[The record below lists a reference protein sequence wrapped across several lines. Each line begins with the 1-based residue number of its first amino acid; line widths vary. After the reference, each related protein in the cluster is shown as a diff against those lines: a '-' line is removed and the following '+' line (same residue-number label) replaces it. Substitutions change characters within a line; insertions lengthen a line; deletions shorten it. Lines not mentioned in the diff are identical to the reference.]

1 MQIKEYEDIMK
12 HTTPLLALA
21 LLLGT
26 AASAENM
33 TPGAHFL
40 QNWDQ
45 DGDGIVSLEEATT
58 KRNDLFTS
66 FDADEDGKLSAEE
79 YSAFDDMRTADQEMM
94 REEMGA
100 GMGQGMGQGQ
110 GMGHGQGMGQGQGTG
125 HGKGRGMGMGI
136 GKGTPE
142 EGGMMRDF
150 NDTDGDGMVSREEF
164 TSRTADWLAM
174 MDHDGDGQVTAADF
188 GG

>member
-58 KRNDLFTS
+58 KRNDLFAS

-79 YSAFDDMRTADQEMM
+79 YRAFDDMRSADQEMM

-110 GMGHGQGMGQGQGTG
+110 GMGHG
-125 HGKGRGMGMGI
+125 KGRGMGMGI

-142 EGGMMRDF
+142 EGGMMRGF

>member
-1 MQIKEYEDIMK
+1 MK
-12 HTTPLLALA
+12 TTVPFLALA

-26 AASAENM
+26 AASAQTV

-45 DGDGIVSLEEATT
+45 DGDGIVSLDEATA

-79 YSAFDDMRTADQEMM
+79 YSAFDEMRSADQEMM

-100 GMGQGMGQGQ
+100 GMGQGGGKGHGM
-110 GMGHGQGMGQGQGTG
+110 GMGHGNGM
-125 HGKGRGMGMGI
+125 
-136 GKGTPE
+136 PE
-142 EGGMMRDF
+142 EGGMMRGFD
-150 NDTDGDGMVSREEF
+150 DADGDRMVSREEF
-164 TSRTADWLAM
+164 TSHTADWLAM
-174 MDHDGDGQVTAADF
+174 MDHNGDGQVTAADF
-188 GG
+188 GR

>member
-1 MQIKEYEDIMK
+1 MK
-12 HTTPLLALA
+12 TTVPLLALT

-26 AASAENM
+26 AASAQTM

-45 DGDGIVSLEEATT
+45 DGDGIVTLDEAMT
-58 KRNDLFTS
+58 KRNDLFTA

-79 YSAFDDMRTADQEMM
+79 YSAFDEMRSADQEMM

-100 GMGQGMGQGQ
+100 GMGQGGGKGQRTGHGKGHGMGQGMATGQ
-110 GMGHGQGMGQGQGTG
+110 GMGHGKGM
-125 HGKGRGMGMGI
+125 
-136 GKGTPE
+136 PE
-142 EGGMMRDF
+142 EGGMMRGF
-150 NDTDGDGMVSREEF
+150 NDADGDGMVSREEF

-174 MDHDGDGQVTAADF
+174 MDHNGDGQVTAADF
-188 GG
+188 GR

>member
-1 MQIKEYEDIMK
+1 M
-12 HTTPLLALA
+12 TRTAPLFALA
-21 LLLGT
+21 LLMGT
-26 AASAENM
+26 AAFAQDM
-33 TPGAHFL
+33 TPGAHFM

-66 FDADEDGKLSAEE
+66 FDADEDGKLSDEE
-79 YSAFDDMRTADQEMM
+79 YTVFDEMRAADQEMM

-100 GMGQGMGQGQ
+100 GMGQGT
-110 GMGHGQGMGQGQGTG
+110 GQGMGQGQGQGQGQGMGKG
-125 HGKGRGMGMGI
+125 HGKGHGMGQGMGV

-142 EGGMMRDF
+142 EGGMMRGF
-150 NDTDGDGMVSREEF
+150 NDTDGDGLVSREEF
-164 TSRTADWLAM
+164 TARAGDWLAV
-174 MDHDGDGQVTAADF
+174 MDRDGDGKVTAADF

>member
-26 AASAENM
+26 AAYAENM

-45 DGDGIVSLEEATT
+45 DGNGIVSLEEATT

-100 GMGQGMGQGQ
+100 GMGQGQ
-110 GMGHGQGMGQGQGTG
+110 GMGHGKG
-125 HGKGRGMGMGI
+125 HGMGMGI

-142 EGGMMRDF
+142 EGGMMRGF

>member
-1 MQIKEYEDIMK
+1 MK
-12 HTTPLLALA
+12 TTVPFLALA

-26 AASAENM
+26 AASAQTV

-45 DGDGIVSLEEATT
+45 DGDGIVSLDEATA

-79 YSAFDDMRTADQEMM
+79 YSAFDEMRSADQEMM

-100 GMGQGMGQGQ
+100 GMGQGGGKGHGM
-110 GMGHGQGMGQGQGTG
+110 GMGHGNGM
-125 HGKGRGMGMGI
+125 
-136 GKGTPE
+136 PE
-142 EGGMMRDF
+142 EGGMMRGFD
-150 NDTDGDGMVSREEF
+150 DADGDRMVSREEF

-174 MDHDGDGQVTAADF
+174 MDHNGDGQVTAADF
-188 GG
+188 GR

>member
-1 MQIKEYEDIMK
+1 MQIKEYEDLMK

-26 AASAENM
+26 AAYAENM

-45 DGDGIVSLEEATT
+45 DGNGIVSLEEATT

-100 GMGQGMGQGQ
+100 GMGQGQ
-110 GMGHGQGMGQGQGTG
+110 GMGHGKG
-125 HGKGRGMGMGI
+125 HGMGMGI

-142 EGGMMRDF
+142 EGGMMRGF

>member
-26 AASAENM
+26 AAYAENM

-45 DGDGIVSLEEATT
+45 DGNGIVSLEEATT

-94 REEMGA
+94 RQEMGA
-100 GMGQGMGQGQ
+100 GMGQGQGNGQGQ
-110 GMGHGQGMGQGQGTG
+110 GMGHGKG
-125 HGKGRGMGMGI
+125 HGMGMGMGL

-142 EGGMMRDF
+142 EGGMMRGF
-150 NDTDGDGMVSREEF
+150 NDTDGDGKVSREEF
-164 TSRTADWLAM
+164 TNRTADWLAM

>member
-1 MQIKEYEDIMK
+1 MK
-12 HTTPLLALA
+12 QTTPLLALA

-26 AASAENM
+26 AAYAENM

-45 DGDGIVSLEEATT
+45 DGDGIVSLDEATT

-79 YSAFDDMRTADQEMM
+79 YSAFDDMRSADQEMM

-100 GMGQGMGQGQ
+100 GMGQGQ
-110 GMGHGQGMGQGQGTG
+110 GMGHGKG
-125 HGKGRGMGMGI
+125 HGMGMGI
-136 GKGTPE
+136 GQGTPE
-142 EGGMMRDF
+142 EGGMMRGF
-150 NDTDGDGMVSREEF
+150 NDTDGDGMVSRDEF